1 MDDLRILSPTA
12 ILGYGFPAESLA
24 QGMANKPHAIA
35 VDAGSTDAG
44 PYFLGIQPGEGGGK
58 LAQFART
65 MDADLRPLIK
75 AALEARIP
83 LIIGSAGGAGGD
95 LHLMGI
101 ALLIRGIAK
110 QEGQKFRMALIQ
122 AEFEQSLV
130 KEKLRQGKITPLGPL
145 PELSPEDVDRS
156 VRIVAQMGVE
166 PFVQALGEGA
176 QVIVA
181 GRASDP
187 SMFAALPILRGFDK
201 GLSIHMGKILECGAI
216 AAEPGSGGDVI
227 LGIIRRDH
235 FLVEPMN
242 PDRKC
247 TVRSVAAHSLYE
259 AADPWCLNEP
269 GGTVDLRAVSFV
281 QETDRRVR
289 VSGSRFVKDPVY
301 RVKLE
306 GAELVGYRTICIAGV
321 RDPSALAHLA
331 EMLETARARTAEQF
345 GDLDR
350 AQWELHFRVYGRDG
364 VMGPLEAET
373 SLPHEVGLL
382 IEAIGSTQEQAT
394 SICMFAHAQIL
405 HHGFP
410 GRTSTAGNLAFPFSP
425 QDIPAGP
432 VHRFHIYHL
441 MEVDDPLVHFP
452 IQMVEVGDE

>member
-1 MDDLRILSPTA
+1 M
-12 ILGYGFPAESLA
+12 LGYGFPAESLA
-24 QGMANKPHAIA
+24 AGMASKPHAIA

-44 PYFLGIQPGEGGGK
+44 PYFLGIQPGEGSGR

-65 MDADLRPLIK
+65 VYADLRPLVK
-75 AALEARIP
+75 AAVEARIP
-83 LIIGSAGGAGGD
+83 LIIGSAGGAGGN
-95 LHLMGI
+95 LHLKGI
-101 ALLIRGIAK
+101 AALIRGVA
-110 QEGQKFRMALIQ
+110 GQDRLRFRMALIQ
-122 AEFEQSLV
+122 AEIQGSLV
-130 KEKLRQGKITPLGPL
+130 KEKLRQGKVAPLGPV
-145 PELSPEDVDRS
+145 PGLSLGDVDRS

-166 PFVQALGEGA
+166 PFVEALDQGA

-187 SMFAALPILRGFDK
+187 GMFAALPILRGFDK

-227 LGIIRRDH
+227 LGTIRLEH

-242 PDRKC
+242 PDRRC

-259 AADPWCLNEP
+259 AADPWRLHEP
-269 GGTVDLRAVSFV
+269 GGTVDLRGVSFT

-289 VSGSRFVKDPVY
+289 VSGSRFAEDPVY

-321 RDPSALAHLA
+321 RDPAALAHLD
-331 EMLETARARTAEQF
+331 EMLEAARTRTVEQF
-345 GDLDR
+345 SDLGR

-382 IEAIGSTQEQAT
+382 IEVVAPSQEQAS
-394 SICMFAHAQIL
+394 SICMFAHAQVL
-405 HHGFP
+405 HCGFA
-410 GRTSTAGNLAFPFSP
+410 GRMSTAGNLAFPFSP

-432 VHRFHIYHL
+432 VHRFNIYHL
-441 MEVDDPLVHFP
+441 MEVEDPLVHFP
-452 IQMVEVGDE
+452 IEMIEVGND